1 MESVS
6 ADGRGRAAHR
16 LDLVRASVTR
26 GGPAALPSQ
35 QLDSGATAARV
46 LDGLMDRFA
55 QGDDGAFEEL
65 YRLGAPRVR
74 AFLVRICADVA
85 LADDLTQE
93 AFLRVHRA
101 RATFVANAAA
111 IPWMLTIA
119 RNTLRDHARRERVRR
134 THQASAAEDHD
145 DRQSAATHH
154 FGDRAVI
161 ARQML
166 EVAQQALLRLPVRQR
181 EAFVLL
187 RFEGLSL
194 EEAAQ
199 VLGTTEAAVK
209 IMVHRACVAI
219 RTTLD
224 RQEKKRAGQSR

>member
-1 MESVS
+1 MDSVL
-6 ADGRGRAAHR
+6 ADGREGAVHR
-16 LDLVRASVTR
+16 LDLARASVTR
-26 GGPAALPSQ
+26 RGPVALPPSQ
-35 QLDSGATAARV
+35 VDAGGAAGRV
-46 LDGLMDRFA
+46 LDDLMDRFA
-55 QGDDGAFEEL
+55 QGDGEAFDEL

-101 RATFVANAAA
+101 RATFVAHAAA

-119 RNTLRDHARRERVRR
+119 RNTFRDHARRERVRR
-134 THQASAAEDHD
+134 THQASAAEEHD
-145 DRQSAATHH
+145 DGQSAASSHS
-154 FGDRAVI
+154 GDRAVI

-166 EVAQQALLRLPVRQR
+166 ELAQQALLRLPVRQR

-194 EEAAQ
+194 DEAAQ

-224 RQEKKRAGQSR
+224 RREKKRAGQSR

>member
-1 MESVS
+1 MGSLSGDGREGALPRFDLMRVSVTHRGPEAILDLPLDS
-6 ADGRGRAAHR
+6 ADAG
-16 LDLVRASVTR
+16 
-26 GGPAALPSQ
+26 
-35 QLDSGATAARV
+35 ARV
-46 LDGLMDRFA
+46 LDDLMDRFA
-55 QGDDGAFEEL
+55 RGDDGAFDEL

-74 AFLVRICADVA
+74 AFLVRICADLA

-119 RNTLRDHARRERVRR
+119 RNTFRDHARRERVRR
-134 THQASAAEDHD
+134 IHQATAAEDHD
-145 DRQSAATHH
+145 VQQSAVSNHG
-154 FGDRAVI
+154 GDRAVI

-194 EEAAQ
+194 EDAAQ
-199 VLGTTEAAVK
+199 VLGATEAAVK
-209 IMVHRACVAI
+209 ILVHRACVAI

-224 RQEKKRAGQSR
+224 RRDK